1 MAKFTNRKITFI
13 SISENDPECLF
24 KLFYIKYR
32 KKRKRTNTFFYPQ
45 PDIDLN
51 PGVKQAV
58 QQTISGVN
66 GNKILLTRLFYC
78 LPTVFISFQT
88 IASYSLMASDSNS
101 P

>member
-1 MAKFTNRKITFI
+1 MTQNVFLNC
-13 SISENDPECLF
+13 SILNIGKNGNEPTLF
-24 KLFYIKYR
+24 F
-32 KKRKRTNTFFYPQ
+32 NPQ